1 MAFKV
6 ASLWQAPTV
15 NPINNKA
22 QSIPIFNP
30 FNIYGRVF
38 LLSWWSFF
46 IAFWSW
52 YAFPPLLTVTIKK
65 DLQLSQAQISTSNI
79 LALTSTLIVRLT
91 AGAACDR
98 FGPRW
103 TFVAVLLA
111 GAIPTALAGR
121 VQSASGLIAL
131 RFFIGILGGSFVPCQ
146 VWTTSF
152 FDKNIVGTANALT
165 AGWGNAGSGITYFV
179 MPAIFDSLVQRQH
192 LTAHTGWR
200 VAFIVP
206 FILITGTAMVII
218 FFCPDAP
225 TGRWSSRAF
234 DMQRQTDQ
242 RDAYVST
249 IDNQGKSVDSRS
261 IGPRKSHKR
270 GPSHHSVELGS
281 NDSKNKNQG
290 DLDEEDFVNAASWE
304 LVEKPTYHGS
314 VKAIIS
320 LPTLS
325 LIVAYFCTFGTELAV
340 NSFLG
345 AYYAEN
351 FPSLGQTGSGRWAA
365 MFGLLNAVFRPMG
378 GMISDVVYRLTGS
391 LWAKKMLVH
400 SLAIVM
406 GVFMLVIGFL
416 DPHDKAMMMGLVT
429 GLAFF
434 EEAGNG
440 SVFSLV
446 PHVHPTSNGACAPLT
461 VSLKTEC

>member
-65 DLQLSQAQISTSNI
+65 DLQLSQAQVSTSNI

-111 GAIPTALAGR
+111 GAIPTALAGT

-192 LTAHTGWR
+192 LTAHTAWR

-225 TGRWSSRAF
+225 SGKWSSRAF
-234 DMQRQTDQ
+234 DMKRQTDQ
-242 RDAYVST
+242 RDVYV
-249 IDNQGKSVDSRS
+249 NSV
-261 IGPRKSHKR
+261 K
-270 GPSHHSVELGS
+270 LGS
-281 NDSKNKNQG
+281 NDSENKHPG

-325 LIVAYFCTFGTELAV
+325 LVVAYFCTFGTELAV

-391 LWAKKMLVH
+391 LWAKKMLMH
-400 SLAIVM
+400 SLAIIM
-406 GVFMLVIGFL
+406 GVFMLIIGFL
-416 DPHDKAMMMGLVT
+416 DPHDKAVMMGLVT

-446 PHVHPTSNGACAPLT
+446 PHVYPTSNGVCAPMV
-461 VSLKTEC
+461 VSPKTEY